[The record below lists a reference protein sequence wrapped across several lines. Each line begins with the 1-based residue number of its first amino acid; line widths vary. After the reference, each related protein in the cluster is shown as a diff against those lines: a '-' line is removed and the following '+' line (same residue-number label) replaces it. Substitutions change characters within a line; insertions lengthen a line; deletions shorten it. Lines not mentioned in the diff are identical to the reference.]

1 MKDEDLIY
9 LFTGTSEIFIK
20 NRMNRIIQSF
30 NKYEYTIIKYDME
43 TTSLSTVLSDAIT
56 VPFLEELKIIILKN
70 PKFLTK
76 SATSTK
82 DEIKAMLKY
91 LKSPCDSTL
100 LIIDATNTVINQSN
114 EIYKMLKNVARIID
128 YPDPEEIELKGWI
141 VRSFDANGIDI
152 KDDALTLLL
161 EYIGDDQA
169 RLSQEI
175 DKLSFYVGKGGTIRK
190 EDIKLLVPKNINNEI
205 YLLIKAIINHDLALT
220 NQIYD
225 NLITHTKDSLTI
237 FSLISNKFKELLSTY
252 RLLKYGYSQSDI
264 AKFYNV
270 STGKAYYI
278 VQEARAFKLSDL
290 EFYIDKLAELDY
302 QIKSGKLDKTI
313 GLELLLLKLPK
324 EK

>member
-91 LKSPCDSTL
+91 LKNPCDSTL

-175 DKLSFYVGKGGTIRK
+175 DKLSSYVGKGGTIRK

-278 VQEARAFKLSDL
+278 VQEARAFKLSDV